1 MPATHADFDFFS
13 QNTPHFETWS
23 WIFFHLEFFPIF
35 FFQNTPH
42 FFHLN
47 YISKKKKKKIGET
60 FLSGRGLG
68 RSLPLAFGS
77 RLFWLW
83 GFCQVG
89 GVAVRYRK
97 RLLYSVFPCLSL
109 SPSFTPSPSCPP
121 LSHWPPQL
129 SLPSLL
135 VALDFGT
142 ERARL
147 VVQVER
153 LRNTRLRHRTCKT
166 SRSSKKASHP
176 ASAQNVQD

>member
-1 MPATHADFDFFS
+1 MSQFS
-13 QNTPHFETWS
+13 ARLKKKNFQKYPRFSTWS
-23 WIFFHLEFFPIF
+23 RIFFRYIIVFTYFPNCGTFIYSHLVMTWFSEKSEKLFWAV
-35 FFQNTPH
+35 
-42 FFHLN
+42 
-47 YISKKKKKKIGET
+47 GR
-60 FLSGRGLG
+60 SGG

-77 RLFWLW
+77 RLFWFW

-89 GVAVRYRK
+89 GVAVRYCK
-97 RLLYSVFPCLSL
+97 RLPYSVIPLSL
-109 SPSFTPSPSCPP
+109 LYPLALMPPP

-135 VALDFGT
+135 GALDLGT

-153 LRNTRLRHRTCKT
+153 LRYTRLRHRTCKT